1 MSAGVFA
8 EEPTFISTNE
18 GGRLLDVRFEHS
30 NLLWPWSG
38 FLALY
43 IRVSPEGA
51 TFKVQLPLSH
61 IPYPA
66 AALAEHKRVKK
77 NNTIHM
83 DCKMLLCRLLH
94 AGLCLM
100 QHHFNTSLIQQ

>member
-1 MSAGVFA
+1 MRAGVFA

-51 TFKVQLPLSH
+51 TFKVQPPLSH
-61 IPYPA
+61 TPYRFTCSCPSRA
-66 AALAEHKRVKK
+66 QKSGRKITPSTWTARYC
-77 NNTIHM
+77 
-83 DCKMLLCRLLH
+83 CKV
-94 AGLCLM
+94 
-100 QHHFNTSLIQQ
+100 FSN

>member
-1 MSAGVFA
+1 MHKRGMCAALAGVFA

-43 IRVSPEGA
+43 VRVSPEGA
-51 TFKVQLPLSH
+51 TFKVQCFTPPRYLP
-61 IPYPA
+61 
-66 AALAEHKRVKK
+66 
-77 NNTIHM
+77 
-83 DCKMLLCRLLH
+83 CLCEP
-94 AGLCLM
+94 
-100 QHHFNTSLIQQ
+100 